1 MRALRYRALAAL
13 GALTVAAPAAA
24 QLVRFE
30 SEMPRVMVFLDE
42 EGATAAT
49 QLTRFLREAEFEVI
63 DAAFAKEAAQQELA
77 RRALAGDQAAAVELG
92 RDLGAQ
98 VIIFGDV
105 TADAAP
111 NPMDA
116 TLQVG
121 TARLDVRA
129 LRLDQPRIVA
139 TGSTSGRAP
148 DATPAGARTSALARA
163 AEQLL
168 YSSSFLGDI
177 LNDWDARPF
186 VDEAYWEPEPQSVP
200 AMMQVVLAPI
210 PMPAPLPAASAA
222 ATPAPVVT
230 TTSTPAPAATPAA
243 TTPQPPAAPGAGAQP
258 IGVVVLASEP
268 VATRG
273 IGALRRDDA
282 ASRPGTV
289 NVRVRGVVSDPAAS
303 VLIGGAPAN
312 VRAST
317 AEEQSRL
324 GVPRTVG
331 IFDGVVDVASA
342 SDAVRIVASANSGAQ
357 AEVVAYPRIG
367 QRYAVIIGISDYQD
381 DRISDL
387 DFADDDALA
396 MAEFLRSP
404 AGGAVPAANMRV
416 LVNEQA
422 TADAIRDAMFVFL
435 QQARPED
442 LVTIYVASHGSPD
455 PRRPENLYILSHD
468 ANLDALASTAFPM
481 WDFKTALRRQIEAER
496 VVVFTD
502 ACHSG
507 GTMEADE
514 NPVGGAFAELFSPS
528 RRVTLSAADAHE
540 LSHEG
545 REWGGGHGAFT
556 YLLLEGL
563 RGAADTNQDGRV
575 TFPEAAAYVEQR
587 VPAAT
592 GGAQNPKQSG
602 LGEVVLAEL

>member
-1 MRALRYRALAAL
+1 MRALRGFGPAAL
-13 GALTVAAPAAA
+13 IALLAPAAVAA

-30 SEMPRVMVFLDE
+30 SDMPRVMVFLDE

-63 DAAFAKEAAQQELA
+63 DPAFAKEAAQQELA

-148 DATPAGARTSALARA
+148 DATPAGARNSALARA

-168 YSSSFLGDI
+168 YSSAFLGDI
-177 LNDWDARPF
+177 LNDWEARPF
-186 VDEAYWEPEPQSVP
+186 EDEAYWQPEPQSVP
-200 AMMQVVLAPI
+200 AMMQAVITPVAAPAVVSSSTAV
-210 PMPAPLPAASAA
+210 AA
-222 ATPAPVVT
+222 
-230 TTSTPAPAATPAA
+230 PAPAA
-243 TTPQPPAAPGAGAQP
+243 GAQP
-258 IGVVVLASEP
+258 LGVVVLASEP
-268 VATRG
+268 IATRG
-273 IGALRRDDA
+273 IGAVRRDDA
-282 ASRPGTV
+282 RPGTV
-289 NVRVRGVVSDPAAS
+289 NVRVRGVVSDPAAA
-303 VLIGGAPAN
+303 VMVGGAPAT

-317 AEEQSRL
+317 ADEQARL

-342 SDAVRIVASANSGAQ
+342 SEAVRVVAAGNAGAQ
-357 AEVVAYPRIG
+357 AEVIAYPRIG
-367 QRYAVIIGISDYQD
+367 QRWAVIIGISDYAD

-404 AGGAVPAANMRV
+404 AGGAVPESNMRL
-416 LVNEQA
+416 LVNQDA
-422 TADAIRDAMFVFL
+422 TSDAIREAMFVFL

-455 PRRPENLYILSHD
+455 PSRPENLYILSHD
-468 ANLDALASTAFPM
+468 ADLDALASTAFPM

-507 GTMEADE
+507 GTIEADE

-556 YLLLEGL
+556 FLLLEGL
-563 RGAADTNQDGRV
+563 RGAADADQDARV
-575 TFPEAAAYVEQR
+575 TFPEAAAYVQQR
-587 VPAAT
+587 VAAAT
-592 GGAQNPKQSG
+592 GGIQNPQQSG
-602 LGEVVLAEL
+602 LGEVVLSEL